1 MENTETSSYHENP
14 FFVLGVAPTD
24 NADAIEQAAGD
35 RFFDSPDGDE
45 RAYEDAKAILL
56 TPQKRIAAE
65 LRWFCGTIASEVQ
78 AMCDC
83 LDRGERYRSAFPNML
98 AEFTFLANTLPS
110 QTPDELV
117 KTIRRLDEIH
127 RALTPEKLMAIVNDD
142 REIAKFPPVQQETL
156 QAAWEEVRVDVRRT
170 FHALGERLG
179 KESYVKLANDV
190 AQRAF
195 GKKADYGR
203 IVETFLEN
211 YELDVSTDVEQQ
223 SGPLADLLKAIDP
236 KNVREEELR
245 QLESM
250 VPALAA
256 LTQPLTAW
264 HVAQGLVEGDLG
276 VDIFY
281 AVRSRAIDIY
291 NDGHD
296 IASSQRLMQVLKTAF
311 PLLPEDAQKKL
322 ALDLETLEENEKAAQ
337 HSPDYDKTLAFIRET
352 LDRFDAY
359 PKVEKGSNEHAYENS
374 VFYIENWCADLEPR
388 LRRMLASASCTQEER
403 QDLERWAALLYMT
416 AVYFGDNCV
425 NGKYDLPRMVEVA
438 LHDAEQEEAYARS
451 SGDQEAL
458 KDAGEWLELLRD
470 VQRKIQASAQEEEQ
484 KASRKTQQSRRKK
497 ARSSRPLSGR
507 ESGIFEKVRDILVEQ
522 LGIEPDEVTID
533 AAIIDDLG
541 ADSLDGVEIVM
552 ACEEEFNIEV
562 PDEAIEKIHTVRDIV
577 YYIEQSSGV
586 ETAPPAP
593 APRRPQPRPVS
604 LEKPSAPPAPQ
615 SQPQRQ
621 QQTGGSKF
629 GRLAA
634 AALLLLA
641 VGFGA
646 YHIGASNSAPKAPSM
661 MTTQATTSNSSK
673 PIQKA
678 AKREMKS
685 DLSLGGLD
693 LDMSIDDVRKTL
705 GKENT
710 SEQRGKFN
718 FLLYDNVEVGTYENT
733 VRALV
738 SNGPSAQTKRGI
750 HEGSTLADVQK
761 AYGTDAMVTDYD
773 DLKLYEYSFKSVAGN
788 DGLLRFAVKKSDN
801 TVKYIS
807 VRIPEDEKPA
817 TKKAAKLDPNE
828 AAQALNDYYQGITH
842 GDARSSYNLLSAD
855 MQKHMGSFDQFT
867 SGYQTTLSHKLTDL
881 TLVKQE
887 DPYVTIGY
895 TLTARDRTNTSRVKV
910 QTFHCEATLSKATG
924 SWHIVNVSAK
934 KQSEHM
940 E

>member
-1 MENTETSSYHENP
+1 MENTETSSYRENP

-35 RFFDSPDGDE
+35 RFFDNPDGDE

-156 QAAWEEVRVDVRRT
+156 QAAWEEVRVDVRRA

-179 KESYVKLANDV
+179 KEAYVKLANDV

-211 YELDVSTDVEQQ
+211 YELDVHDAVEMQ
-223 SGPLADLLKAIDP
+223 GGALVDLLEAIDP
-236 KNVREEELR
+236 KNVREE
-245 QLESM
+245 QLQKIETM
-250 VPALAA
+250 VPTVAA

-264 HVAQGLVEGDLG
+264 HVAQGLGEDDLG
-276 VDIFY
+276 VGFFY
-281 AVRSRAIDIY
+281 KVRSMSIAAN
-291 NDGHD
+291 NDGD
-296 IASSQRLMQVLKTAF
+296 DAASALRISRLLETAF
-311 PLLPEDAQKKL
+311 PILPEEVQKKL
-322 ALDLETLEENEKAAQ
+322 AEDLKTLEENEKAAQ
-337 HSPDYDKTLAFIRET
+337 HSPDYDKIADFLGET
-352 LDRFDAY
+352 IKL
-359 PKVEKGSNEHAYENS
+359 VEACPENPEGTHEHARENS
-374 VFYIENWCADLEPR
+374 LFYMKEWKQNREPR
-388 LRRMLASASCTQEER
+388 LQQMLAGASCSESEWQKINKGCAY
-403 QDLERWAALLYMT
+403 LYMVCAALAT
-416 AVYFGDNCV
+416 ESFFGEYPLQDII
-425 NGKYDLPRMVEVA
+425 A
-438 LHDAEQEEAYARS
+438 A
-451 SGDQEAL
+451 AL
-458 KDAGEWLELLRD
+458 KDAKNEL
-470 VQRKIQASAQEEEQ
+470 AYG
-484 KASRKTQQSRRKK
+484 KK
-497 ARSSRPLSGR
+497 AGDDDA
-507 ESGIFEKVRDILVEQ
+507 VRDAQQWIDFFRKAKHDWEEAMA
-522 LGIEPDEVTID
+522 EPEP
-533 AAIIDDLG
+533 
-541 ADSLDGVEIVM
+541 E
-552 ACEEEFNIEV
+552 
-562 PDEAIEKIHTVRDIV
+562 
-577 YYIEQSSGV
+577 
-586 ETAPPAP
+586 P

-817 TKKAAKLDPNE
+817 TKKAEKLDPNE